1 MKQSGNQIMKGIPVK
16 GLELILLRQR
26 IFEGS

>member
-1 MKQSGNQIMKGIPVK
+1 MKQSGNQIMKDVPVK

-26 IFEGS
+26 ILEGS